1 MPDTRHSCPRLVRRD
16 DRHRAR
22 LTTCLAKAVKAWLQA
37 AGIGEGPLFRDQVFD
52 FAQTGFN
59 QIGI

>member
-1 MPDTRHSCPRLVRRD
+1 VRRD